1 MKLDKI
7 VAVEIVVRIL
17 CVLYCVFLYG
27 MVKAL
32 TGKTIDMVVM
42 SLTYIMI
49 ATCPCLWGLIR
60 CLREWARRKPIVV
73 VQAKPKK
80 KPDIATKKEI
90 QVAQTQAEILA
101 AQREKAKELGGLVEK
116 STKSKKK
123 KGKTPTRKGPP
134 KAKKDKTDNV

>member
-7 VAVEIVVRIL
+7 VAVEIVVRII

-27 MVKAL
+27 MTKVL
-32 TGKTIDMVVM
+32 SGKTINMVVM
-42 SLTYIMI
+42 SLVYIMI

-90 QVAQTQAEILA
+90 KVAQTQAEILA
-101 AQREKAKELGGLVEK
+101 AQREKAKQLGGIVEK
-116 STKSKKK
+116 TSKKK

-134 KAKKDKTDNV
+134 KAKKDKTENV